1 MQNITIFPG
10 IPTDQRRTAAAL
22 YWQAFGAKLG
32 RVMGPD
38 ARARAFFEASMDGEF
53 ALSALGADGTLLGIA
68 GFKTAGGSLTGGT
81 MRGLADVYGWFGAL
95 WRGLLLSLLERKAAP
110 DVLLMDGICVAAEA
124 RGQGVGSALLEAIIT
139 EARQRR
145 LASVRLDVI
154 DNNPRARALY
164 ERKGFVARGT
174 TYLGPLK
181 WLFGF
186 DHATEMRRG
195 IGD

>member
-1 MQNITIFPG
+1 MRNITIFPG

-22 YWQAFGAKLG
+22 YWQAFGAKLN

-38 ARARAFFEASMDGEF
+38 PRALAFFEATMDGTF

-68 GFKTAGGSLTGGT
+68 GFKTAKGSLTGGSF
-81 MRGLADVYGWFGAL
+81 RSLANVYGGVGAI
-95 WRGLLLSLLERKAAP
+95 WRGLLLSLLERDLAP
-110 DVLLMDGICVAAEA
+110 DVLVMDGICVAAEA
-124 RGQGVGSALLEAIIT
+124 RGQGVGSKLLEAILA
-139 EARQRR
+139 EAGQRG

-154 DNNPRARALY
+154 DKNPRARALY
-164 ERKGFVARGT
+164 ERKGFKARGT

-186 DHATEMRRG
+186 DYATEMRRD